1 MNAEI
6 FAEWLRRQGYK
17 VTQTSSS
24 YWYEANPRVYQAYPY
39 HRVIQPDEEELSTLL
54 RQNQAIALRYS
65 TPIDNPLGCISYHA
79 VIDQPDYALE
89 KLDRRSRQNIRTGL
103 KNCSVENISIERLA
117 EEGWAL
123 EEDTANRQQRE
134 IASSQE
140 AWRRRYMAAAD
151 LPGFEAWGALVDGR
165 LVASLLAFQ
174 CGDCCELISQQCHR
188 DFLNIRVNNALT
200 FVATQTINSRPG
212 VQSIFYALQ
221 SLDAP
226 PSVDEF
232 KFRMGYYAKPLRQR
246 VVFHPWI
253 RSQANG
259 FTHALLLKLL
269 KRNPSSRLFAK
280 AEGMLRF
287 YRLGLQPLTAQEW
300 PDRLAESKE
309 KLLGL
314 QNTVPN

>member
-17 VTQTSSS
+17 VIQTSAS
-24 YWYEANPRVYQAYPY
+24 YWYEANPRVYQAFPY
-39 HRVIQPDEEELSTLL
+39 HSLIQPGEEELLTLL

-65 TPIDNPLGCISYHA
+65 TPLDNPLGCISYHA
-79 VIDQPDYALE
+79 VIDKPGYALE
-89 KLDRRSRQNIRTGL
+89 GLDRRSRQNIRNGL
-103 KNCSVENISIERLA
+103 KNCTVENISLERLA
-117 EEGWAL
+117 EEGWGL
-123 EEDTANRQQRE
+123 ESDTANRQQRE

-140 AWRRRYMAAAD
+140 TWRRRYMAAVD
-151 LPGFEAWGALVDGR
+151 LPGFEAWGALINGR

-188 DFLNIRVNNALT
+188 DFLNMRVNNALS
-200 FVATQTINSRPG
+200 FVATQIINNRPE
-212 VQSIFYALQ
+212 VQSIFYTLQ

-232 KFRMGYYAKPLRQR
+232 KFRMGYSAKPLRQR

-253 RSQANG
+253 QSQANSL
-259 FTHALLLKLL
+259 THTVLLKLL
-269 KRNPSSRLFAK
+269 KRDPSSRLFAK

-287 YRLGLQPLTAQEW
+287 YRQGLRPLEEQEW
-300 PDRLAESKE
+300 PDCLAEAKE
-309 KLLGL
+309 KLPCFQDDI
-314 QNTVPN
+314 QN

>member
-17 VTQTSSS
+17 VTQTSTS
-24 YWYEANPRVYQAYPY
+24 YWYEANPRVYQAFPY
-39 HRVIQPDEEELSTLL
+39 HSVIQPGEEELSTLL

-79 VIDQPDYALE
+79 VIDQPGYALE
-89 KLDRRSRQNIRTGL
+89 KLDRRSRQNIRSGL
-103 KNCSVENISIERLA
+103 KNCTVETISLERLA

-123 EEDTANRQQRE
+123 EADTANRQQRE

-151 LPGFEAWGALVDGR
+151 LPGFEAWGALVNDR
-165 LVASLLAFQ
+165 LVASLLGFQ
-174 CGDCCELISQQCHR
+174 CGDCFELISQQCHR
-188 DFLNIRVNNALT
+188 DFLNIRVNNAVS
-200 FVATQTINSRPG
+200 FVATQSINSRPE
-212 VQSIFYALQ
+212 VQSIFYTLQ

-232 KFRMGYYAKPLRQR
+232 KFRMGYSAKPLRQR

-253 RSQANG
+253 PSQANG
-259 FTHALLLKLL
+259 FAHNVLLKLL
-269 KRNPSSRLFAK
+269 KRDPSSRFFAK

-287 YRLGLQPLTAQEW
+287 YRQGLQPLTDQEW
-300 PDRLAESKE
+300 PDCLAEAKE
-309 KLLGL
+309 KILGL
-314 QNTVPN
+314 QNAIQA